1 MNTDKIYPQ
10 VDDVPEDVYR
20 EWLSPKPV
28 TITYDSYTGE
38 EIVLTNE
45 EQKEYEKLLVDEDYY
60 AYSRE
65 KLIEIA
71 KRNVSKNSTNQRG

>member
-28 TITYDSYTGE
+28 IITYDSYTGE
-38 EIVLTNE
+38 EIVTPLRQNDD
-45 EQKEYEKLLVDEDYY
+45 LLW
-60 AYSRE
+60 
-65 KLIEIA
+65 
-71 KRNVSKNSTNQRG
+71 